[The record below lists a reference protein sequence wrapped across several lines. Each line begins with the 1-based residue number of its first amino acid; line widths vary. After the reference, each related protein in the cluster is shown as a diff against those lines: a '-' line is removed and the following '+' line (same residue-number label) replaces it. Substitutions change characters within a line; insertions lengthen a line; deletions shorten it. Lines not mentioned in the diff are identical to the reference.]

1 MSDVLQ
7 SLSSAMAGLV
17 EQTGPQ
23 VVRVEG
29 RSRLPASG
37 VVWSADGLIVTANHG
52 VERDDNLRV
61 GLANGSSVAATLLGR
76 DPATDLAVLKV
87 EQEGLIPATWAP
99 ANDLRV
105 GNLILALGRPGQ
117 TVQATL
123 GVVSA
128 LGGAWRAGSGGEFDS
143 YLQTDVVMYPGFS
156 GGPLVGADGRLG
168 GINSSAL
175 ARGVSVTV
183 PSATVQRVVA
193 TILAHG
199 RIPRGYLGVGIQPVR
214 LDEAL
219 QQQLGQQTG
228 LMLLSVEAG
237 GPAAQGG
244 LLQGDVLVRVD
255 GVTVRQLDDLQGLL
269 TGERVG
275 KVVAVQVV
283 RAGQVHEQQVLVGQK

>member
-7 SLSSAMAGLV
+7 SLSNAMAGLV
-17 EQTGPQ
+17 DQTGPQ

-37 VVWSADGLIVTANHG
+37 VVYAADGVIVTANHG

-61 GLANGSSVAATLLGR
+61 GLADGSSLAATLLGR

-87 EQEGLIPATWAP
+87 EQGGLVPATWAP
-99 ANDLRV
+99 ASDLRV

-128 LGGAWRAGSGGEFDS
+128 LGSAWRAGGGEFDS

-199 RIPRGYLGVGIQPVR
+199 RMPRGYLGIGIQPVR

-219 QQQLGQQTG
+219 QAALGQQTG
-228 LMLLSVEAG
+228 LMLLSVEAD
-237 GPAAQGG
+237 GPAGRGG
-244 LLQGDVLVRVD
+244 LLQGDVLVSLD
-255 GVTVRQLDDLQGLL
+255 GVALRQLDDLQGLL

-275 KVVAVQVV
+275 KTAAVRLV
-283 RAGQVHEQQVLVGQK
+283 RAGQVHEQQVVVGQK

>member
-7 SLSSAMAGLV
+7 SLASALAGLV

-29 RSRLPASG
+29 RGRLPASG
-37 VVWSADGLIVTANHG
+37 VVWSADGVIVTANHV

-61 GLANGSSVAATLLGR
+61 GLTDGSSVAATLLGR
-76 DPATDLAVLKV
+76 DTATDLAVLKV
-87 EQEGLIPATWAP
+87 EQSGLTPAMWAP
-99 ANDLRV
+99 AGDLRV

-117 TVQATL
+117 TVQTTL

-128 LGGAWRAGSGGEFDS
+128 LGGAWRTGSGGEFDS

-183 PSATVQRVVA
+183 PTASVQRVVT

-199 RIPRGYLGVGIQPVR
+199 RMPRGYLGVGIQPVR

-219 QQQLGQQTG
+219 
-228 LMLLSVEAG
+228 
-237 GPAAQGG
+237 
-244 LLQGDVLVRVD
+244 
-255 GVTVRQLDDLQGLL
+255 
-269 TGERVG
+269 
-275 KVVAVQVV
+275 
-283 RAGQVHEQQVLVGQK
+283 

>member
-7 SLSSAMAGLV
+7 SLSSAMAGVV
-17 EQTGPQ
+17 ERTGPQ

-37 VVWSADGLIVTANHG
+37 VVWAADGVIVTAGHV

-61 GLANGSSVAATLLGR
+61 GVGGDTLAATLLGR

-87 EQEGLIPATWAP
+87 AREGLTPATWTP
-99 ANDLRV
+99 AGDLRV
-105 GNLILALGRPGQ
+105 GELILALGRPGQ
-117 TVQATL
+117 RVQATL

-128 LGGAWRAGSGGEFDS
+128 LGGAWRTGSGGEIDS

-156 GGPLVGADGRLG
+156 GGPLVAADGRVAG
-168 GINSSAL
+168 VNSSAL
-175 ARGVSVTV
+175 VRGASVTV
-183 PSATVQRVVA
+183 PAATVQRVVA

-199 RIPRGYLGVGIQPVR
+199 RMPRGYLGVGIQPVR
-214 LDEAL
+214 LDAAL
-219 QQQLGQQTG
+219 QEQLGQQTG

-244 LLQGDVLVRVD
+244 LLQGDVLVSVD
-255 GVTVRQLDDLQGLL
+255 GSAVRQLDDLQTLL

-275 KVVAVQVV
+275 KAVAVRLV
-283 RAGQVHEQQVLVGQK
+283 RAGQVLEQQVVVGQK

>member
-7 SLSSAMAGLV
+7 SLSNATAALV
-17 EQTGPQ
+17 EQAGPQ

-37 VVWSADGLIVTANHG
+37 VVWSADGVIVTANHG

-61 GLANGSSVAATLLGR
+61 GLADGSSVAAALVGR

-87 EQEGLIPATWAP
+87 EQGGLVPATWAP

-199 RIPRGYLGVGIQPVR
+199 RMPRGYLGVGIQPVR

-228 LMLLSVEAG
+228 LMLLSVEVG

-255 GVTVRQLDDLQGLL
+255 GAAVRQLDDLQGLL

-275 KVVAVQVV
+275 KAVTVQVV
-283 RAGQVHEQQVLVGQK
+283 RAGQVHEQQVVVGQK

>member
-7 SLSSAMAGLV
+7 SLSSALAGLV
-17 EQTGPQ
+17 EQAGPQ

-37 VVWSADGLIVTANHG
+37 VVWSADGVIVTANHG

-61 GLANGSSVAATLLGR
+61 GLADGSSVVAALVGR
-76 DPATDLAVLKV
+76 DPAS
-87 EQEGLIPATWAP
+87 
-99 ANDLRV
+99 DLRV

-199 RIPRGYLGVGIQPVR
+199 RMPRGYLGVGIQPVR

-228 LMLLSVEAG
+228 LMLLSVESG

-255 GVTVRQLDDLQGLL
+255 GAAVRQLDDLQGLL

-275 KVVAVQVV
+275 KAVTVQIV
-283 RAGQVHEQQVLVGQK
+283 RAAQVHEQQVVVGQK

>member
-7 SLSSAMAGLV
+7 SLSNATATLV
-17 EQTGPQ
+17 ERTGPQ

-29 RSRLPASG
+29 RGRLPASG
-37 VVWSADGLIVTANHG
+37 VVWSAEGLIVTANHV
-52 VERDDNLRV
+52 VERDENLHV
-61 GLANGSSVAATLLGR
+61 GLADGSTVAATLLGR

-87 EQEGLIPATWAP
+87 EAA
-99 ANDLRV
+99 DLTAASWVDAGELHV
-105 GNLILALGRPGQ
+105 GNLILALGRPGYA
-117 TVQATL
+117 VQATL
-123 GVVSA
+123 GLVSA
-128 LGGAWRAGSGGEFDS
+128 LGGAWRGGSGGEFDS

-156 GGPLVGADGRLG
+156 GGPLVSADGRLG

-183 PSATVQRVVA
+183 PAATVRRVVT

-199 RIPRGYLGVGIQPVR
+199 RMPRGYLGVGLQPVR

-219 QQQLGQQTG
+219 QTQLGQQTG

-244 LLQGDVLVRVD
+244 LLQGDVLISVD
-255 GVTVRQLDDLQGLL
+255 GLAVRQLDDLQALL
-269 TGERVG
+269 TGARVG
-275 KVVAVQVV
+275 KAAAVRLV
-283 RAGQVHEQQVLVGQK
+283 RAGQIHEQQVVVGQK

>member
-7 SLSSAMAGLV
+7 SLSSALAGLV

-29 RSRLPASG
+29 RGRLPASG
-37 VVWSADGLIVTANHG
+37 VVWSADGVIVTANHV

-61 GLANGSSVAATLLGR
+61 GLTDGSSVAATLLGR
-76 DPATDLAVLKV
+76 DTATDLAVLKV
-87 EQEGLIPATWAP
+87 EQSGLTPATWAP
-99 ANDLRV
+99 AGDLRV

-117 TVQATL
+117 TVQTTL

-128 LGGAWRAGSGGEFDS
+128 LGGAWRTGGGGEFDS

-183 PSATVQRVVA
+183 PTATVQRVVT

-199 RIPRGYLGVGIQPVR
+199 RMPRGYLGVGIQPVR

-219 QQQLGQQTG
+219 QTELGQQTG

-244 LLQGDVLVRVD
+244 LLQGDVLVSVD
-255 GVTVRQLDDLQGLL
+255 GAAVRQLDDLQALL
-269 TGERVG
+269 SGARVG
-275 KVVAVQVV
+275 KAVAVRLV
-283 RAGQVHEQQVLVGQK
+283 RAGQVHEQQVVVGQK